1 VSGSGLL
8 VRSTPE
14 PAGDGP
20 LVSVTPASAGWSY
33 VGFEVHRLGRGASL
47 KFTTDRREACAVVL
61 SGRVD
66 VSFGGTGWRG
76 VGGRQSV
83 FEGPPESVYVPPGD
97 LLTMTAATEWC
108 EVALGWA
115 PATAGAEPALIAGSD
130 VRVFKRGSGQ
140 TERTI
145 HNILMEDRKA
155 ESLLVTEVLTP
166 AGNWSSYP
174 PHKHDTDDPPRES
187 YLEETYYHRMKR
199 PDGFAVQL
207 VYTDDRSLDH
217 ALQVRDGDVVL
228 VPRGY
233 HPVAAGPGYD
243 LYYLNV
249 MAGPVRR
256 WLVSFDPDHVWQSAS
271 PPRGEVGA

>member
-1 VSGSGLL
+1 VSSSGLL
-8 VRSTPE
+8 VRSAPE
-14 PAGDGP
+14 PGRDGL

-33 VGFEVHRLGRGASL
+33 VGFEVHRLGRGAEL
-47 KFTTDRREACAVVL
+47 KFATDRREACCVVL
-61 SGRVD
+61 SGRAD
-66 VSFGGTGWRG
+66 VSFGGTEWRG
-76 VGGRQSV
+76 VGGRESV
-83 FEGPPESVYVPPGD
+83 FDGLPDSVYVPPGD
-97 LLTMTAATEWC
+97 VLVVTAASDHC

-115 PATAGAEPALIAGSD
+115 PAARGAEPALIAAAG
-130 VRVFKRGSGQ
+130 VRAFKRGSGQ

-145 HNILMEDRKA
+145 HNILMEDRGA

-166 AGNWSSYP
+166 GGNWSSYP

-207 VYTDDRSLDH
+207 VYTDDRSLDS

-256 WLVSFDPDHVWQSAS
+256 WLVTTDPDHRWQIE
-271 PPRGEVGA
+271 PR